1 MKEYIFFGIRFI
13 DGDFKSIKLLID
25 KGGLL
30 VLPAAP
36 ALKEIDNNKKYH
48 DALKHADIALFDSGF
63 FCILLKFF
71 KNINVKKYSGL
82 KFLKEFLSSQKNT
95 SNKILFID
103 PSNKDKIIN
112 NKYLKSIGIKNFF
125 HYIAPIYQPNLLE
138 DAILLNIIN
147 ERKPKYIIINLG
159 GGIQELLGSYLKTN
173 LNYKPSI
180 ICSGAAIAFLTGQ
193 QARIPLIFDKIYI
206 GWLVRIIFNPFLF
219 LPRYTKAFKLIFLM
233 KHIKK

>member
-1 MKEYIFFGIRFI
+1 MKEYFLFEIRFI

-48 DALKHADIALFDSGF
+48 NALKHADIALFDSGF
-63 FCILLKFF
+63 FCVLLKFF
-71 KNINVKKYSGL
+71 KKIKVKKYSGL
-82 KFLKEFLSSQKNT
+82 KFLKEFLLSQKNT

-112 NKYLKSIGIKNFF
+112 NKYIKSVGIKNFF

-138 DAILLNIIN
+138 DTILLNIIN

-206 GWLVRIIFNPFLF
+206 GWLVRIIFNPFIF
-219 LPRYTKAFKLIFLM
+219 FPRYLKAFKLIFL
-233 KHIKK
+233 IKNI

>member
-1 MKEYIFFGIRFI
+1 MKEYFFFEIRFI

-206 GWLVRIIFNPFLF
+206 GWLVRIIFNPFVF
-219 LPRYTKAFKLIFLM
+219 LPRYTKALKLIFLM
-233 KHIKK
+233 KHIKE

>member
-1 MKEYIFFGIRFI
+1 MKEYFLFEIRFI

-48 DALKHADIALFDSGF
+48 NALKHADIALFDSGF
-63 FCILLKFF
+63 FCVLLKFF
-71 KNINVKKYSGL
+71 KKIKVKKYSGL
-82 KFLKEFLSSQKNT
+82 KFLKEFLLSQKNT

-138 DAILLNIIN
+138 DTILLNIIN

-206 GWLVRIIFNPFLF
+206 GWLVRIIFNPFIF
-219 LPRYTKAFKLIFLM
+219 FPRYLKAFKLIFL
-233 KHIKK
+233 IKNI